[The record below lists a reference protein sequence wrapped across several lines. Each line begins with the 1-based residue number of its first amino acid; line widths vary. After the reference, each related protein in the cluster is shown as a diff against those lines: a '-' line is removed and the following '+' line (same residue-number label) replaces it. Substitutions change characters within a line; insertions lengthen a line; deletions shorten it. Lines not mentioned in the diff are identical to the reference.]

1 MLPYP
6 ILIQDGKAKI
16 LDPKYY
22 ISYMYPLLKMTEF
35 MTIATVPDA
44 MVKDCER
51 VFRKKKKK

>member
-6 ILIQDGKAKI
+6 ILIENGKAKI

-22 ISYMYPLLKMTEF
+22 IAYMYPMLQMSEF
-35 MTIATVPDA
+35 MTIATIPDA

-51 VFRKKKKK
+51 VFRKKN